1 LFLATRIFELAREI
15 GVTSKDILEKCR
27 AEGLDVKN
35 HMATLSAGLE
45 ATIRDWFA
53 EAATGTAI
61 ETTEHV
67 DLEQARQKAK
77 RQRRKGTKQEEDDAV
92 AAAEATAL
100 DAANESPDEAVVAEQ
115 APADQADSLAAEP
128 VTEITAEQAQ
138 ADNVD
143 EAAPVTFPAEVPVE
157 LPPVVDAQPAE
168 PPVAEVAQP
177 VAPVPAAP
185 AAPATPIAQVPVVPA
200 AEPAKP
206 AQPQVPPAKVPVR
219 PAGPQLIPRPA
230 KLQGPRVVRVEKP
243 DFIHT
248 PRRRPPM
255 PRPGQAGPNSSAGP
269 AGTVP
274 PAVPLSTGISKKPKK
289 PLTAEEEEEEAKA
302 AKKRTPRRRG
312 GRSAESGEGLK
323 EWRNQDLVERAER
336 LSAAGGG
343 LRRHRPGSQGQSK
356 SGEADVAKAKQI
368 DIDEPISIK
377 SLSAATGIKSGL
389 FIRKLMELGV
399 IATIN
404 KVIDATTAETLM
416 MDFGMELNIKRQI
429 TGEGELASQLSKREQ
444 GELSLRAPVVTF
456 LGHVDHGKTSLL
468 DRIRSASVATK
479 EAGGITQHI
488 GSYRYDVGKNHVV
501 FLDTPGHEAFT
512 AMRARG
518 ANMTD
523 VVVLV
528 VAADDGVMPQ
538 TIEAL
543 SHARAAKV
551 PIVVALNK
559 IDVPNANV
567 QRVLGQLAEHNLQ
580 PREWGG
586 NVEVIQTSAT
596 TGQGVDTLVETLS
609 LEAELLE
616 LKAET
621 NAPAEGYVIESKMG
635 AGMGVLARLLV
646 RNGTLKVGDIVLA
659 GCGYGRV
666 RNMVDDR
673 GKPIDSAGPSTPVEV
688 SGFDEIP
695 GSGDKFYVL
704 KDLDTARSAAQ
715 ERRQQARTKDL
726 AAVPERTLESLL
738 GKIEAGKATELPL
751 IIKADVQGS
760 IEAIVGSINK
770 LSGGQEVR
778 VNILYAAVGG
788 ITTGDVSL
796 AEASNAII
804 IGFNAVPD
812 AAARQLAEA
821 DGVDIRLYRIIY
833 EILEDIRKA
842 LEEGLAPEERLET
855 LGRAEIRQV
864 FKVSRVGSIAGC
876 FVTDGVASRSAKV
889 RVTRN
894 NIVIA
899 DERTLDSLKRFKDD
913 AREVRAGME
922 CGLKIAGYDDI
933 REGDT
938 LEFYHKVQVA
948 RKL

>member
-1 LFLATRIFELAREI
+1 MATRIFELAREL
-15 GVTSKDILEKCR
+15 GVTSKDMLEKCR

-53 EAATGTAI
+53 EAASGTAV

-77 RQRRKGTKQEEDDAV
+77 KQRRKGTKKDELAEQAAAEEEP
-92 AAAEATAL
+92 AAAEA
-100 DAANESPDEAVVAEQ
+100 V
-115 APADQADSLAAEP
+115 
-128 VTEITAEQAQ
+128 
-138 ADNVD
+138 
-143 EAAPVTFPAEVPVE
+143 EAAPSESETAAPITVEVAAE
-157 LPPVVDAQPAE
+157 QQQ
-168 PPVAEVAQP
+168 PVAEAPTAP
-177 VAPVPAAP
+177 VAPPAPKEAPAPVAITVPPVTAAP
-185 AAPATPIAQVPVVPA
+185 AAPIAEQPPAQTPPAVAAQAPAAPVSAAPATPA
-200 AEPAKP
+200 APP
-206 AQPQVPPAKVPVR
+206 TPPPASPKAPVR

-243 DFIHT
+243 DFIHP
-248 PRRRPPM
+248 PRRRPP
-255 PRPGQAGPNSSAGP
+255 STGP
-269 AGTVP
+269 AAP
-274 PAVPLSTGISKKPKK
+274 APAVPSGVGLGKKPKK
-289 PLTAEEEEEEAKA
+289 PLTAVEEEEESKA
-302 AKKRTPRRRG
+302 GKKRTPRRRG
-312 GRSAESGEGLK
+312 GRSADSGEGIK
-323 EWRNQDLVERAER
+323 EWRNQDLLERAAR
-336 LSAAGGG
+336 LTAAGGG
-343 LRRHRPGSQGQSK
+343 LRRHRPGGGAQPK
-356 SGEADVAKAKQI
+356 GEAGQAARPHQI
-368 DIDEPISIK
+368 EVEEPITVK
-377 SLSAATGIKSGL
+377 SLSAATGIKAGD
-389 FIRKLMELGV
+389 FMRKLMELGV
-399 IATIN
+399 LANIN
-404 KVIDATTAETLM
+404 KVIDRATAETLM
-416 MDFGMELNIKRQI
+416 VDYGMELNIKRQM
-429 TGEGELASQLSKREQ
+429 TGEDQLESQLAKREQ
-444 GELSLRAPVVTF
+444 GELSPRAPVVTF

-468 DRIRSASVATK
+468 DRIRSASVATG

-488 GSYRYDVGKNHVV
+488 GAYRYDVGKNHVV

-567 QRVLGQLAEHNLQ
+567 QRVLGQLSEHGLQ

-586 NVEVIQTSAT
+586 NVEVIQTSAH
-596 TGQGVDTLVETLS
+596 TGQGIDTLVETLS

-616 LKAET
+616 LKAEKE
-621 NAPAEGYVIESKMG
+621 APASGYVIEAKMDSG
-635 AGMGVLARLLV
+635 LGVLARLLI
-646 RNGTLKVGDIVLA
+646 RNGTLKVGDIIL
-659 GCGYGRV
+659 GGQGFGRV
-666 RNMVDDR
+666 RHMLDDR
-673 GKPIDSAGPSTPVEV
+673 GRPIDQAGPSTPVEV
-688 SGFDEIP
+688 AGFDEIP
-695 GSGDKFYVL
+695 AAGDKFHVL
-704 KDLDTARSAAQ
+704 GDLDTARAAA
-715 ERRQQARTKDL
+715 EDRRQQARAKDL

-738 GKIEAGKATELPL
+738 GKIEAGKSTELPL

-770 LSGGQEVR
+770 LGSGQEVR
-778 VNILYAAVGG
+778 VNILHAAVGG

-821 DGVDIRLYRIIY
+821 EGVDIRLYRIIY
-833 EILEDIRKA
+833 DILEDIRKA
-842 LEEGLAPEERLET
+842 LEEGLAPEEKLET

-876 FVTDGVASRSAKV
+876 IVTDGVVNRSAKV

-899 DERTLDSLKRFKDD
+899 DERALESLKRFKDD
-913 AREVRAGME
+913 VREVRTGME

-933 REGDT
+933 KEGDS